1 MGQFPTMKAKR
12 LLAVLQREPL
22 NYRVSRQS
30 GSYRRMEAPG
40 RPPLTF
46 ASMTGQPCP
55 PASSARFSSN
65 SVGISA
71 VRAPRSGGPRD
82 EPGGEGD
89 NPRMANAYQPDFD
102 ADQDREGFT
111 YRRAKLGQ
119 QAKSEKLGAS
129 LYDIPPGQAT
139 FPYHAHSANE
149 EMLIVLSGQPHLRT
163 PDGWRELAEGEIV
176 AFRVGEEGAHQLQNR
191 GAQHARVLVVST
203 MIAPEVNLYP
213 DTGKLVAAT
222 RAPGASDE
230 GFQEAYRREQATDYW
245 TDEEPPDS

>member
-1 MGQFPTMKAKR
+1 MSRKPQGR
-12 LLAVLQREPL
+12 I
-22 NYRVSRQS
+22 RVER
-30 GSYRRMEAPG
+30 
-40 RPPLTF
+40 
-46 ASMTGQPCP
+46 
-55 PASSARFSSN
+55 
-65 SVGISA
+65 
-71 VRAPRSGGPRD
+71 
-82 EPGGEGD
+82 GD

-129 LYDIPPGQAT
+129 LYEIPAGQAT

-163 PDGWRELAEGEIV
+163 PDGWRELAEGEVV
-176 AFRVGEEGAHQLQNR
+176 AFRVGEDGAHQLQNR

-213 DTGKLVAAT
+213 DTGKLMAAT

>member
-1 MGQFPTMKAKR
+1 
-12 LLAVLQREPL
+12 
-22 NYRVSRQS
+22 
-30 GSYRRMEAPG
+30 
-40 RPPLTF
+40 
-46 ASMTGQPCP
+46 
-55 PASSARFSSN
+55 
-65 SVGISA
+65 
-71 VRAPRSGGPRD
+71 
-82 EPGGEGD
+82 
-89 NPRMANAYQPDFD
+89 MANAYQPDFD

-129 LYDIPPGQAT
+129 LYEIPPGQAT

-163 PDGWRELAEGEIV
+163 PDGWRELAEGEVV
-176 AFRVGEEGAHQLQNR
+176 AFRVGEDGAHQLQNR
-191 GAQHARVLVVST
+191 GAQPARVLVIST

-213 DTGKLVAAT
+213 DTGKLMAAT